1 MLNTPLAILLAMS
14 IVLTPVA
21 SSSSSQR
28 RLTYPQQR
36 FSSHALTDK
45 MLKCMV
51 KYGKIFGVKPE
62 VILAVAKWESQD
74 LADGII
80 RVGPIGGGTYIAPM
94 GIYWG
99 FRVKPYYWDIDDP
112 ETNVMVG
119 ARVLQGNLKARLKK
133 YNTKYTAG
141 YGNGIVALAAQY
153 EEEKIFSRN
162 DNGVMFKYSNAY
174 YTMTEK
180 RK

>member
-1 MLNTPLAILLAMS
+1 MLNTPLAVLLATT
-14 IVLTPVA
+14 IILCPVT
-21 SSSSSQR
+21 SSSSSQL

-36 FSSHALTDK
+36 LSSHELTDK

-62 VILAVAKWESQD
+62 VILAVAKWEGQD
-74 LADGII
+74 LKDGII
-80 RVGPIGGGTYIAPM
+80 RVGPIGQGTYVAPM

-99 FRVKPYYWDIDDP
+99 FGVAPYNWNIYDP

-119 ARVLQGNLKARLKK
+119 ARVLHGNLLKRLKK
-133 YNTKYTAG
+133 YNTKYTSG
-141 YGNGIVALAAQY
+141 YGNGIIALARQY
-153 EEEKIFSRN
+153 EDAKVFSRN
-162 DNGVMFKYSNAY
+162 DNGVMFKYSLAHY
-174 YTMTEK
+174 AATKK